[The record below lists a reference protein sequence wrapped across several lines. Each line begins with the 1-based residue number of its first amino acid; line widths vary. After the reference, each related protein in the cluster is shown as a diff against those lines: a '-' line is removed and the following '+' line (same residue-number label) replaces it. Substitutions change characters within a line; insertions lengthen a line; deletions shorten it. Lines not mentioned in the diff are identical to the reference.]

1 MNTIKQGSS
10 DYTQDLTELE
20 HHTTRMYEL
29 IVNMIQRSVYLK
41 DHAVKEVA
49 DKLES
54 KESIITDLQQQT
66 HQLKQE
72 LGLKSE
78 EIESFVQRVADYEEK
93 LKANGAML
101 ETNQALISEYK
112 DKNDTLNGLVVKYQ
126 AYADENEELKR
137 LFKVEKAE
145 IVKQATDEKAVVEAK
160 ALHNEE
166 VRKLYDEMAGLR
178 KANEELRE
186 RMQSEIEQLKQE
198 NQDKRKE
205 K

>member
-1 MNTIKQGSS
+1 M
-10 DYTQDLTELE
+10 
-20 HHTTRMYEL
+20 
-29 IVNMIQRSVYLK
+29 
-41 DHAVKEVA
+41 KEVA

-78 EIESFVQRVADYEEK
+78 EIESFVQRVAVYEEK

-126 AYADENEELKR
+126 AYAEENEEVKR
-137 LFKVEKAE
+137 LFEAEKAKVNYE
-145 IVKQATDEKAVVEAK
+145 R
-160 ALHNEE
+160 E
-166 VRKLYDEMAGLR
+166 VAILQSVRSLR
-178 KANEELRE
+178 KRRPL
-186 RMQSEIEQLKQE
+186 S
-198 NQDKRKE
+198 KRKPFITR
-205 K
+205 KCSLCIKTIT

>member
-1 MNTIKQGSS
+1 M
-10 DYTQDLTELE
+10 
-20 HHTTRMYEL
+20 
-29 IVNMIQRSVYLK
+29 
-41 DHAVKEVA
+41 KEVA

-66 HQLKQE
+66 NQLKQE

-78 EIESFVQRVADYEEK
+78 AIKSFVQRVADYEEK
-93 LKANGAML
+93 LKVNGAML

-126 AYADENEELKR
+126 VYADENEELKR
-137 LFKVEKAE
+137 LFEAEK
-145 IVKQATDEKAVVEAK
+145 AK

-166 VRKLYDEMAGLR
+166 VRKLYDDMANLR

-186 RMQSEIEQLKQE
+186 RMQAEIEQLKQE
-198 NQDKRKE
+198 NKDKRKD